1 MTALPKSTK
10 DLKEAKYN
18 PRTIT
23 GARREAL
30 RNSMTSFG
38 DLSGVVFNVRTK
50 TLISGHQRMSTIQ
63 GVPSKIIQ
71 EKTKDKHGTVAVGHI
86 EAQTKEGTIRI
97 PYRAVDWDLPKEK
110 AANIA
115 ANAHG
120 GQFDKE
126 KLKKVLASIE
136 KSKAFSVE
144 ITGLDP
150 LTLKQLRIKDED
162 LAVRGGAAGGG
173 FKEISVADLQ
183 SETKHEC
190 PKCSYR
196 F

>member
-1 MTALPKSTK
+1 MTALPKNTK

-23 GARREAL
+23 SARKEAL
-30 RNSMTSFG
+30 KNSMSSFG

-50 TLISGHQRMSTIQ
+50 TLISGHQRMGTIS
-63 GVPSKIIQ
+63 GLPSKIVQ
-71 EKTKDKHGTVAVGHI
+71 TKHADKHGTVAIGHI
-86 EAQTKEGTIRI
+86 EAQTKNGKIRI
-97 PYRAVDWDLPKEK
+97 PYRAVDWDLTKEK

-126 KLKKVLASIE
+126 KLRKVLASIE
-136 KSKAFSVE
+136 KSKSFE
-144 ITGLDP
+144 IELTGLDP
-150 LTLKQLRIKDED
+150 LTLKQLRVKEED
-162 LAVRGGAAGGG
+162 APKGKGADGG
-173 FKEISVADLQ
+173 FKEITVDALEG
-183 SETKHEC
+183 ETEHVC
-190 PKCSYR
+190 PKCQFR

>member
-1 MTALPKSTK
+1 MTALPKNTK

-23 GARREAL
+23 SARKEAL
-30 RNSMTSFG
+30 KDSMSSFG
-38 DLSGVVFNVRTK
+38 DLSGVVFNTRTK

-63 GVPSKIIQ
+63 GLPSKIVQ
-71 EKTKDKHGTVAVGHI
+71 SKHTDKHGTVSVGHI
-86 EAQTKEGTIRI
+86 EATTKTGTIRI
-97 PYRAVDWDLPKEK
+97 PYRAVDWDLTKEK

-126 KLKKVLASIE
+126 KLRKVLASIE
-136 KSKAFSVE
+136 KSKNFKIE
-144 ITGLDP
+144 LTGLDP
-150 LTLKQLRIKDED
+150 LTLKQLRIKED
-162 LAVRGGAAGGG
+162 DAPQGKGADGG
-173 FKEISVADLQ
+173 FKEISTEDIESDTEHQ
-183 SETKHEC
+183 C